1 MAREQVFQNK
11 LLVALSKVEGVR
23 VWRQNSGT
31 VVAARG
37 GAVKGAPVGA
47 ADITGIVGPEG
58 WRLEIECKGAAT
70 SITKSQTRW
79 IDTMRDLGAIA
90 CVVRESD
97 STDVDTSVALAVGAI
112 TKAIAE
118 RRERG

>member
-11 LLVALSKVEGVR
+11 LLVALSRVEGVR
-23 VWRQNSGT
+23 VWRQNSGK

-47 ADITGIVGPEG
+47 ADVTGIVGPEG
-58 WRLEIECKGAAT
+58 WRLEIECKGLT
-70 SITKSQTRW
+70 TQVTKSQTRW
-79 IDTMRDLGAIA
+79 IDTMRALGAIA

-97 STDVDTSVALAVGAI
+97 SIDVDTSVALAVEAI